1 MAPGV
6 EPLEGIDMNASELGH
21 GAAKIDAQESL
32 AARRSPD
39 WEEPEFAGPNPWR
52 HEALEA
58 HAASVELGQIDEDDD
73 DAKDEFVAAYIET
86 MNDLVG

>member
-6 EPLEGIDMNASELGH
+6 TPLEGINVNASELGH
-21 GAAKIDAQESL
+21 RAAKIDAQESL

-58 HAASVELGQIDEDDD
+58 HAASVELGHIDENDD
-73 DAKDEFVAAYIET
+73 DAKDAFVAAYIET
-86 MNDLVG
+86 MTNLVG

>member
-6 EPLEGIDMNASELGH
+6 KPLEGIDVNASELGH
-21 GAAKIDAQESL
+21 RAAKIDAQESL

-39 WEEPEFAGPNPWR
+39 WEEPEFTGPNPWR

-58 HAASVELGQIDEDDD
+58 HTASVELGHIDENDD
-73 DAKDEFVAAYIET
+73 DAKDAFVSAYIET
-86 MNDLVG
+86 MTNLVG